1 MSEPALLAAWRT
13 TCASLGLRDGPGQ
26 DLTLGRALIAAWSE
40 PQRHYHA
47 LQHLQECLAALD
59 RWRHLAQSPELLAL
73 ALWFHDAVYDPQAR
87 DNEARSA
94 DWARQALPAL
104 GLPADQ
110 AERVAQ
116 LVLATQDHRATDAD
130 MGLLLDL
137 DLAVLA
143 APAARYAEYERQIRA
158 EYAFVPEPD
167 FRAGRHR
174 ILAGFL
180 ARPRLFVTEALHAAW
195 DAPARANLRQ
205 ACAAFAPG

>member
-1 MSEPALLAAWRT
+1 MRAAALLEAWQA
-13 TCASLGLRDGPGQ
+13 TCTALGLRPAEGQ
-26 DLTLGRALIAAWSE
+26 DLTLGRTLIAAWSE

-47 LQHLQECLAALD
+47 LQHLEECLAQLA

-94 DWARQALPAL
+94 AWAREALTAL
-104 GLPADQ
+104 GLPPSDCA
-110 AERVAQ
+110 RVSQ
-116 LVLATQDHRATDAD
+116 LVLATQHHVATDAD

-180 ARPRLFVTEALHAAW
+180 ARPRLFVIDALHAAW
-195 DAPARANLRQ
+195 DAPARANLRA
-205 ACAAFAPG
+205 ACEALAPV